1 MRSNSYY
8 KVRRVVRVIFWLSL
22 LAGLYLI
29 ATRIWWIMYR
39 HNIGVRAMKISTRA
53 KCVECNRIF
62 DLLNEEEAGE
72 WAYGHDCEV

>member
-29 ATRIWWIMYR
+29 ATRIWW
-39 HNIGVRAMKISTRA
+39 NDGGLCIGTIL
-53 KCVECNRIF
+53 ECG
-62 DLLNEEEAGE
+62 L
-72 WAYGHDCEV
+72 